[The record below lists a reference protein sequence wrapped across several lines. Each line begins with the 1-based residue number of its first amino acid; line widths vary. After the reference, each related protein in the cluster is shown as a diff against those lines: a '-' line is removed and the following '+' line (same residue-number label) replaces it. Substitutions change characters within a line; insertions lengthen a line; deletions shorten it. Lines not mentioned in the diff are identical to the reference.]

1 MKTRV
6 FKTVDELL
14 EFIKEFEEKW
24 IKHDLYLDKTIDIN
38 YFKLKVTLRKKQKNR
53 RVENESIT
61 YFYRDIAINDSL
73 SLMRMAEKAQH
84 PKDVDWMRKIPIS
97 MTKERKST

>member
-53 RVENESIT
+53 RV
-61 YFYRDIAINDSL
+61 
-73 SLMRMAEKAQH
+73 
-84 PKDVDWMRKIPIS
+84 
-97 MTKERKST
+97 